1 MADALLG
8 GFLAQK
14 SFLKEN
20 IVVTDILENRLD
32 YMKNKFG
39 IIVTDSNVQML
50 NELKIIILAVKT

>member
-20 IVVTDILENRLD
+20 IVVTDIL
-32 YMKNKFG
+32 
-39 IIVTDSNVQML
+39 
-50 NELKIIILAVKT
+50 